1 MITSFNK
8 YQLITEDPDH
18 VNDKSNRKTLNAEDD
33 EAIPFSCDITS
44 NHKNINNI
52 FFGRSGQ
59 YHTNITKNE
68 KGERAYPGRLWL
80 KSKVIA
86 FWVYPDDEMFK
97 MIIKKIEEKKKIQIF
112 NNGWRMEV
120 QKKRGKIKKKKF
132 RPNDDLYLNDGGYEN
147 AMLIPIEEYA
157 GSPDVPQEQL
167 MMHLMKWQDREKL
180 KGSAKTKN
188 WGSDKTSWDAPKNL
202 PYRQTIY
209 QENKKEQ

>member
-1 MITSFNK
+1 MITNFNK

-18 VNDKSNRKTLNAEDD
+18 IEDKSNRITLNYKDS
-33 EAIPFSCDITS
+33 EAIPFSCDISS
-44 NHKNINNI
+44 NGKKIYNI

-59 YHTNITKNE
+59 SHDNITKNE

-80 KSKVIA
+80 NSKVIA

-97 MIIKKIEEKKKIQIF
+97 MIIKRIEEKRNIQIF

-120 QKKRGKIKKKKF
+120 QKRRGKIKKKKF
-132 RPNDDLYLNDGGYEN
+132 KKYDEYYLNDGGYEN
-147 AMLIPIEEYA
+147 AKLIPIEEYA

-167 MMHLMKWQDREKL
+167 MMHLMKWQDKEKL
-180 KGSAKTKN
+180 KKSGKMKN